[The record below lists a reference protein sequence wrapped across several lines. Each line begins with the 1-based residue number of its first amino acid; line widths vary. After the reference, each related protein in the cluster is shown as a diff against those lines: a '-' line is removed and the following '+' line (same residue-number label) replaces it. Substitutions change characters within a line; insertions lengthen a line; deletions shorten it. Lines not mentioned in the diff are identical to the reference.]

1 MLPARRRAAD
11 AACERAERSASAELE
26 EQVEQLKEAV
36 TSHAVIDQAIGV
48 VIAVGGIRPAE
59 AWDVLREISMRTNT
73 GLRLVAR
80 QLIAWPRTQ
89 ELDPVI
95 RAELERQLAQRRE
108 AADPVAT
115 EPVATE
121 PG

>member
-11 AACERAERSASAELE
+11 AACERAERSTSAELE

-36 TSHAVIDQAIGV
+36 TSHAEVDQAIGV
-48 VIAVGGIRPAE
+48 VIAVGGIGPAE

-80 QLIAWPRTQ
+80 RLIAWPRTR
-89 ELDPVI
+89 ELDPVT
-95 RAELERQLAQRRE
+95 RAELERQLAGRRE
-108 AADPVAT
+108 TADPVAT
-115 EPVATE
+115 EP
-121 PG
+121 G